1 MFNHTLKWH
10 HQVKQCCAFPARS
23 RHHAIMHTLEHDKKQ
38 VEGNAALRYQCFYV
52 ICFISKHFA
61 RLTRQTRRQ
70 TRIKHNLLTI
80 RTKDWSALRPLRA
93 KCKTLGRVVFA
104 DCAELITAPSYHRLA
119 DRLTPRLRCLVPACK
134 LPTLGP
140 LPACPGRDIGKLKTC
155 YFKHF

>member
-1 MFNHTLKWH
+1 MLHIID
-10 HQVKQCCAFPARS
+10 AFPARS

-104 DCAELITAPSYHRLA
+104 VDCAELITAPSYHWLA
-119 DRLTPRLRCLVPACK
+119 DSWHRDWDVWCRHASCPHLVRWPRVQAGTSVNWKRV
-134 LPTLGP
+134 
-140 LPACPGRDIGKLKTC
+140 ISNI
-155 YFKHF
+155 FN